1 MTLSMK
7 RYTLDENLLR
17 KILLSNPMLLEASIA
32 DVTIDSVYG
41 DIEELSNNRYVLKL
55 TEEAQKLEYVYI
67 KFQVVQNEFIQD
79 FFDSF
84 LSGKSILT
92 QSKQIIL

>member
-1 MTLSMK
+1 MPLMFSRSQYTFYKKITPLRDVTSSMK

-17 KILLSNPMLLEASIA
+17 KKILLSNPMLLEASIA

-67 KFQVVQNEFIQD
+67 KFG
-79 FFDSF
+79 SA
-84 LSGKSILT
+84 K
-92 QSKQIIL
+92 